1 MLVLQQR
8 DQTYDQ
14 KYILDN
20 FAVKISAVSLTFN
33 DIKYTIV

>member
-1 MLVLQQR
+1 MLVLQR

-14 KYILDN
+14 KYIVDN